1 MRMELAMI
9 EKIEMYIMGTMDD
22 TQKNAF
28 ENSLNSN
35 AELQT
40 QTNFQIDLMEGI
52 VRFGL
57 KNASRQAY
65 RKYNLKKWL
74 FRLSILLL
82 LLLTVSTVIIMSTNN
97 SEQSTE
103 SSENPITNQENI
115 ILPET
120 DSTGISDS
128 THADTTAFIA
138 TDTMVQKSTI
148 KSSPTKSQPENT
160 TNNLNSNDELKI
172 ESTSNIENKPDDVK
186 KTNQTTSSSVIQQ
199 QEEERKL
206 VCQWKIHQE
215 TNKEQ
220 LNRIVNEIEACNGKI
235 ETSAVNYKN
244 GGVSKISFVVSNK
257 SGKVEYHSPDLREG
271 FIICINFYDEGISVG
286 LCDERL
292 NEFEQKDNNRDGIS
306 NSIKSN
312 QQLTTDASDRM
323 DNPGKNKHKR
333 KRFFKQT
340 EKFESGR
347 KRGDYKTKKKYY
359 R

>member
-22 TQKNAF
+22 TQKTAF
-28 ENSLNSN
+28 EKSLNAN
-35 AELQT
+35 ADLQM
-40 QTNFQIDLMEGI
+40 QTSFQTDLMEGI

-65 RKYNLKKWL
+65 RKYNFKKWL
-74 FRLSILLL
+74 IRLSILLL
-82 LLLTVSTVIIMSTNN
+82 LLLTVSTVIIMSSNN
-97 SEQSTE
+97 TEQSIE
-103 SSENPITNQENI
+103 SSGNPVLNQETV

-120 DSTGISDS
+120 DSTGINDS
-128 THADTTAFIA
+128 TLADTSAFISA
-138 TDTMVQKSTI
+138 DTLIQNSTL
-148 KSSPTKSQPENT
+148 KSSQKKYQPNNTIIT
-160 TNNLNSNDELKI
+160 TNSTDDQKI
-172 ESTSNIENKPDDVK
+172 INASNIENK
-186 KTNQTTSSSVIQQ
+186 TEQIQSENQTVTLTENIAPK
-199 QEEERKL
+199 ENKL

-220 LNRIVNEIEACNGKI
+220 LNKIVKEIENCDGKI

-244 GGVSKISFVVSNK
+244 GGVAKISFVVSNK

-286 LCDERL
+286 FCDERL
-292 NEFEQKDNNRDGIS
+292 NEIEQNDNNRDGIS

-312 QQLTTDASDRM
+312 QQLTTDASDRT
-323 DNPGKNKHKR
+323 DNPGKNKQKR